1 MTAPI
6 LVDVP
11 AEIETPRLLVHER
24 QPDER
29 AGVSQDLA
37 SHGGLP

>member
-6 LVDVP
+6 LIDVP
-11 AEIETPRLLVHER
+11 TEIETPRLPVHER

-29 AGVSQDLA
+29 AGVSQDL
-37 SHGGLP
+37 SSRDGLP